1 MVLANSLG
9 RTLAVMGGREVR
21 RMRKSKG
28 STAEPTRSFV
38 DFRFEDTTYQI
49 DPAKRKVYRSF
60 VEVETSRASHIIAC
74 FHGTAPKQH

>member
-1 MVLANSLG
+1 
-9 RTLAVMGGREVR
+9 MGAREAR

-28 STAEPTRSFV
+28 STADSTRSFV

-49 DPAKRKVYRSF
+49 DPSKRKVYRSF

-74 FHGTAPKQH
+74 FHGAASREH